1 MEVVTNFFFSIVTNI
16 GLKQTIKKILD
27 WDLVHDY
34 QPSVDDYIEADLNVS
49 LVQLTD
55 DFK

>member
-16 GLKQTIKKILD
+16 GLKQTIKKYWIGTWFPTINHRLM
-27 WDLVHDY
+27 
-34 QPSVDDYIEADLNVS
+34 ITNVS